1 MSEKSRVILY
11 ENLRKQIAAMEDYSF
26 EERKKKRLEE
36 KKNLESISDVDN
48 ESIQK
53 SKEEMK
59 INGIKKNTLS
69 MSIDELIDEQ
79 IAIESQSQK
88 EQAKKEFKKKTHK
101 NGKLLNIITWV
112 ICGVILLVFIVLIVV
127 LLIR

>member
-26 EERKKKRLEE
+26 EERKKKRIEE
-36 KKNLESISDVDN
+36 KKNLQEPSFDDEKNYNKTQEEI
-48 ESIQK
+48 K
-53 SKEEMK
+53 S
-59 INGIKKNTLS
+59 NGIKKNTLS

-79 IAIESQSQK
+79 IAIESQSHK